1 MSESMSSAGDPSPS
15 ASNKQVRA
23 ESPPLRNRRRRNLDQ
38 DKTPP
43 PTSPPFIESDDET
56 DECLGEDQDRAPV
69 EDDDYQNNLSTR
81 VLNDSAVEAV
91 TVSQMRKRRHK
102 IRTLP
107 EAEQQQAAA
116 KLLNTP
122 FRLAWADDF
131 EPRTNRG
138 LWRDRISLAY
148 HFDFTSV
155 DTAPRKALAGPAEA
169 SVLLKV
175 KVGFQKWNHAYR
187 SYRAYTLGYTLYE
200 RCFHFA
206 KIGDLLVFLVM
217 SPRSEDITNAS
228 NFDVTIAKGME
239 KAAMTIGHAKQL
251 CDYMLDVAQSVPS
264 ISRRGINAQFTLGAR
279 QEASFDMS
287 DWSMYQEAL
296 FERWDGFVTHHP
308 ESFWLDHQPTIH
320 VYDYGQDS
328 SFTRSQLQTDK
339 ISSELTSIYNPASV
353 KNFTFALATMVDYF
367 TLDQDLPENVHI
379 GGNTDAADADA
390 DDAADTADTANAAG
404 QQPVLEPMAL
414 AFDTRAIMNEYE
426 DPKAAGLR
434 IFPVGFSPTV
444 CSFQAKCAPRSYKAY
459 VLDPINA
466 SVRERNHLDNHQSVV
481 SDGMFQGYLGI
492 TQYVRKRQFTFELG
506 KGKYVAGLCSPKELT
521 VPKANK
527 RNKFLVDLKSE
538 QPFNAFDTAIDLARN
553 NHRMGVRIEPVV
565 SIDFTLLLPEN
576 RNFKYVCEE
585 IIYPMTRWF
594 CDGRELLNSWTRMY
608 YMDVGF
614 LFLRTR

>member
-1 MSESMSSAGDPSPS
+1 MSSVGDP
-15 ASNKQVRA
+15 NEQVQGILA
-23 ESPPLRNRRRRNLDQ
+23 ESPPPRNQRRRNLDQ
-38 DKTPP
+38 DKPTPP
-43 PTSPPFIESDDET
+43 PPTPAPIESDDET

-81 VLNDSAVEAV
+81 VLSDSAAIETV
-91 TVSQMRKRRHK
+91 TISQMRKRRHK

-107 EAEQQQAAA
+107 EGEQRQAAA

-122 FRLAWADDF
+122 FRLAWADEF

-155 DTAPRKALAGPAEA
+155 DTAAMKALAGPA
-169 SVLLKV
+169 SVLFKV

-187 SYRAYTLGYTLYE
+187 SYRTYTLGYTLYE

-228 NFDVTIAKGME
+228 NIDVTIAKGME
-239 KAAMTIGHAKQL
+239 KAAMTIGHARQL

-287 DWSMYQEAL
+287 DWSIYQEAL

-339 ISSELTSIYNPASV
+339 ISGELTSIYNPASV

-367 TLDQDLPENVHI
+367 TLDQDLPENVNI
-379 GGNTDAADADA
+379 GENTDT
-390 DDAADTADTANAAG
+390 DDAAADHADAAADHADAAADHADTAADHADTAG

-444 CSFQAKCAPRSYKAY
+444 CSFQANRAPRSYKAY

-466 SVRERNHLDNHQSVV
+466 SVREQNQLDHHQSVV
-481 SDGMFQGYLGI
+481 TDGMFQGYLGI

-506 KGKYVAGLCSPKELT
+506 KGKYVAGPSSPKELT

-527 RNKFLVDLKSE
+527 RN
-538 QPFNAFDTAIDLARN
+538 R
-553 NHRMGVRIEPVV
+553 
-565 SIDFTLLLPEN
+565 
-576 RNFKYVCEE
+576 
-585 IIYPMTRWF
+585 
-594 CDGRELLNSWTRMY
+594 
-608 YMDVGF
+608 
-614 LFLRTR
+614 FLRV